1 MQWMLETNFGAP
13 SGKEHGLH
21 DKITAARH
29 DDKPLSD
36 ALQKKMRKLVTIRN
50 KLVHERDFNSIPDR
64 DEFAASFE
72 AVEKELQG
80 MLPKDSACVIC

>member
-1 MQWMLETNFGAP
+1 MLETHFGAP

-29 DDKPLSD
+29 HEKPLSD

-80 MLPKDSACVIC
+80 MLPKDRACVIC